1 MANEIIQRLDLA
13 QENRILTVDELQLR
27 KDLKC
32 RVLGLAGIER
42 SRQRQASRQIWLKE
56 GDACTK
62 FFHLKANG
70 RAKKNFI
77 HCLRKTDARYV
88 WSHPEKEEILFKHFE
103 EWLGTREGR

>member
-32 RVLGLAGIER
+32 RVLGLAGIEETT
-42 SRQRQASRQIWLKE
+42 SGFTTDLAK

-70 RAKKNFI
+70 RAKKI
-77 HCLRKTDARYV
+77 HPL
-88 WSHPEKEEILFKHFE
+88 S
-103 EWLGTREGR
+103 